1 MLWQVFALIV
11 MSILLVYLLE
21 KGKSIGPAAEMVN
34 WDLDENKIID
44 MNEVY
49 ISNFRR
55 STTF

>member
-44 MNEVY
+44 MNEV
-49 ISNFRR
+49 
-55 STTF
+55 